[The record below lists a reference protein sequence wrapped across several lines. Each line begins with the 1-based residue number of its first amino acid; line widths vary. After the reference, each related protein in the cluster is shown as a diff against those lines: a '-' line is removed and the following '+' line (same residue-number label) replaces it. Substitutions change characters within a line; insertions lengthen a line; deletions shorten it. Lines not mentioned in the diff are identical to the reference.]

1 VSEIRL
7 VGGQVEGHVRALRT
21 SRAFVL
27 LLAATLALAACGG
40 ASATFSTEGACVVDG
55 RAVGAYPDLE
65 AVAPRSLDGK
75 APTSLDS
82 GRNCSDAALG
92 TLISHGVHELHFG
105 GSTWDEGQGAGTT
118 IAMLALPGGTLP
130 LTWAEEFYLAGAINA
145 GKTDNVKSSHP
156 TIPGVAEAFRVDALN
171 DLSQQAVVLW
181 QLGDDVRV
189 VLVSTHVDP
198 NASMANH
205 EARVQAA
212 IDAARAADPDTLYPD
227 TSPSGSIPVPSP
239 T

>member
-1 VSEIRL
+1 M
-7 VGGQVEGHVRALRT
+7 
-21 SRAFVL
+21 
-27 LLAATLALAACGG
+27 TLAVAACGG
-40 ASATFSTEGACVVDG
+40 SSATFSTAGACLVDG

-65 AVAPRSLDGK
+65 ALAPRSLDGK

-92 TLISHGVHELHFG
+92 TLTSHGVHELHFG

-118 IAMLALPGGTLP
+118 IATIALPSGTLP
-130 LTWAEEFYLAGAINA
+130 VTWAEEFYLAGAINA

-156 TIPGVAEAFRVDALN
+156 SIPGVGDAFRVDALN
-171 DLSQQAVVLW
+171 DLSQQAIVLW
-181 QLGDDVRV
+181 QLGDFVRV
-189 VLVSTHVDP
+189 VLVATHVDP

-212 IDAARAADPDTLYPD
+212 IDAARAADPDTLD
-227 TSPSGSIPVPSP
+227 LDSSPPASIPVPSP